1 VSQPVATRKACA
13 SQTAM
18 ALEQEYLERIA
29 RASAF
34 AVTDDRLEVSLSD
47 GSGMAFR
54 AEGR

>member
-1 VSQPVATRKACA
+1 
-13 SQTAM
+13 M

-29 RASAF
+29 RAGAF
-34 AVTDDRLEVSLSD
+34 VVTDDRLEMSLSD

>member
-1 VSQPVATRKACA
+1 
-13 SQTAM
+13 M

-34 AVTDDRLEVSLSD
+34 AVTDDRLELSLSD